1 MYLYILGFC
10 CSRKATKKRATSD
23 ARAQYKVQ
31 EQEMMMQVCFFMSN
45 VSFFVFL
52 YYFSSWVYLK
62 IRFRMHQ
69 AVLNKVK
76 GQNFKVA
83 KETTLTVSLFKNFEL
98 TLHSGLDQY
107 QKYIQNSLLSHLASQ
122 IHFYITGAIMYILQ
136 KLLATL
142 PGSLV
147 RKLEHPNWGI
157 W

>member
-1 MYLYILGFC
+1 
-10 CSRKATKKRATSD
+10 
-23 ARAQYKVQ
+23 
-31 EQEMMMQVCFFMSN
+31 
-45 VSFFVFL
+45 
-52 YYFSSWVYLK
+52 
-62 IRFRMHQ
+62 MHQ

-142 PGSLV
+142 PGRLV
-147 RKLEHPNWGI
+147 RKLEHPNRGI